1 MGIPVFFF
9 GFIKFP
15 IFLQQLQKTLQTA
28 SPSLS
33 LFLTKASGKASW
45 DFTMNDLYL
54 LASFEDSSNLWQKN
68 CIIKIKLKGENEV
81 TTIATGKEKKIGM
94 TCNRCGGRMIFEK
107 FYDVNN
113 VFFGWHC
120 VICGEILD
128 AVILLH
134 RLSQDA
140 DLQIPE
146 EEHEVMH
153 LLKKY
158 LNSKPKELKG
168 GRKGKRGDVEL
179 PFKGKISLN

>member
-1 MGIPVFFF
+1 MTI
-9 GFIKFP
+9 
-15 IFLQQLQKTLQTA
+15 TA
-28 SPSLS
+28 
-33 LFLTKASGKASW
+33 T
-45 DFTMNDLYL
+45 
-54 LASFEDSSNLWQKN
+54 E
-68 CIIKIKLKGENEV
+68 
-81 TTIATGKEKKIGM
+81 KEKKVSM
-94 TCNRCGGRMIFEK
+94 TCQRCGGRMIFEK

-158 LNSKPKELKG
+158 IHAKPKELKG
-168 GRKGKRGDVEL
+168 GRKGKRGDL
-179 PFKGKISLN
+179 GQPLKAKASMN

>member
-1 MGIPVFFF
+1 M
-9 GFIKFP
+9 
-15 IFLQQLQKTLQTA
+15 T
-28 SPSLS
+28 S
-33 LFLTKASGKASW
+33 
-45 DFTMNDLYL
+45 
-54 LASFEDSSNLWQKN
+54 
-68 CIIKIKLKGENEV
+68 
-81 TTIATGKEKKIGM
+81 IATRKEKKIGM
-94 TCNRCGGRMIFEK
+94 TCQRCGGRMIFEK

-140 DLQIPE
+140 DLKIPE

-158 LNSKPKELKG
+158 LHAKPKEIKG
-168 GRKGKRGDVEL
+168 GRKGKRIDNEQT
-179 PFKGKISLN
+179 PKIKASMN